1 MSLVLILGIFFVVF
15 SMITYAVMI
24 ILKKHEDPAVKR
36 VREIENHSI
45 VFKKSTGETVSERDS
60 EPLRETM
67 RKTLVAI
74 GQYVNKN
81 EESTSKLK
89 QLLVRAGYRRDDSI
103 RIFMGLRLL
112 SSVLFFILFFCLG
125 FFGDKSMFLIT
136 MMSALA
142 GLAANRFPDV
152 ILNAKIRKRQA
163 SITSSLSDALDLL
176 VISVEAGLGLN
187 AAILRVG
194 NDLDLRC
201 PPLADE
207 FRRVNQDLR
216 TGISREEALRN
227 LASRNHVEDL
237 RILVSALI
245 MADRLGTSIADTLR
259 IQADSLRTRIRQKA
273 EEQAAKAG
281 IKMLLPLVLFILP
294 ALIIILMGPG
304 LIAVYRTFVK

>member
-1 MSLVLILGIFFVVF
+1 MSQIFMLGLLFLIF
-15 SMITYAVMI
+15 SAITYTIMI
-24 ILKKHEDPAVKR
+24 IFKRHDDPAVKR

-45 VFKKSTGETVSERDS
+45 VFKKSTGETVTEKDS
-60 EPLRETM
+60 EPLREKM
-67 RKTLVAI
+67 RKTLIAI

-81 EESTSKLK
+81 EEKTTKLK
-89 QLLVRAGYRRDDSI
+89 QMLVRAGYRREDSI

-112 SSVLFFILFFCLG
+112 STVLFFVFFLLLG
-125 FFGDKSMFLIT
+125 LMGDKSMFLIT
-136 MMSALA
+136 LMAALA

-152 ILNAKIRKRQA
+152 ILNARIRKRQA

-194 NDLDLRC
+194 NDLNLRC

-227 LASRNHVEDL
+227 LAARNNVEDL

-281 IKMLLPLVLFILP
+281 IKMLLPLILFILP